1 MLRMLLAMT
10 IAISAHVPGLAQ
22 EGRQSAAATDPATMG
37 WMQGHPVP
45 AEKQVRWDDGSM
57 WRFPQHRWAF
67 SHFPQLVPTTGIPR
81 GQTVSEL
88 PRALRDDLD
97 HVPLTTLDGQ
107 AMTWREALAAT
118 YTDAIL
124 VMKDGVV
131 VYERWFGVT
140 TPETRHILFSVTK
153 SFVGTLAETLIDEG
167 RLNPDARADSY
178 VPELKG
184 SGLGD
189 ATIRQILDMRTG
201 LAFNEDYVAG
211 QTGLTDVQKMSIAGA
226 WGPRPAGYDG
236 PDGHHSFVASLGKNA
251 PHGGDFVYRTPNTQ
265 ALQWI
270 IERVTDQSL
279 AVQIRARYW
288 QRLGMEQD
296 AAIGVDRIG
305 TAFGGGGL
313 MASLRDMARFGEM
326 MRLGGR
332 WQGAEI
338 VPPAAVARIFKGG
351 DPAAFV
357 ATRYPGNLD
366 GNYGSQWW
374 HRAGRQLMALGIHG
388 QAIYVDRK
396 AGVVIARLGS
406 HPVATNRANMA
417 VTMPAFDAI
426 TAALVTA
433 PR

>member
-10 IAISAHVPGLAQ
+10 IALSTHVPGFAQ
-22 EGRQSAAATDPATMG
+22 EGRHSAAETDPATMG
-37 WMQGHPVP
+37 WMTGHPVP

-67 SHFPQLVPTTGIPR
+67 SRFRDLVPTTSIPR
-81 GQTVSEL
+81 AGAASPL

-97 HVPLTTLDGQ
+97 DVPLTTLDGQ

-131 VYERWFGVT
+131 MYERWFGVT
-140 TPETRHILFSVTK
+140 TPETQHILFSVTK
-153 SFVGTLAETLIDEG
+153 SFVGTLAETLIEEG
-167 RLNPDARADSY
+167 RLSPDARADFY
-178 VPELKG
+178 VLELKG

-189 ATIRQILDMRTG
+189 ATIRQLLDMRTG
-201 LAFNEDYVAG
+201 LAFSEDYVAG

-226 WGPRPAGYDG
+226 WGPRPVDYTG
-236 PDGHHSFVASLGKNA
+236 PAGHHAFVASLGKNA

-270 IERVTDQSL
+270 IERVTGQNL
-279 AVQIRARYW
+279 ATQIRERYW
-288 QRLGMEQD
+288 QRLDMEQD

-313 MASLRDMARFGEM
+313 MASLRDIARFGEM

-332 WQGAEI
+332 HGGQQI
-338 VPPAAVARIFKGG
+338 VPPAAVERIFKGG

-374 HRAGRQLMALGIHG
+374 HRADGQLMALGVHG
-388 QAIYVDRK
+388 QGIYIDRK

-417 VTMPAFDAI
+417 VTMPAFDAVV
-426 TAALVTA
+426 AALE
-433 PR
+433 RR